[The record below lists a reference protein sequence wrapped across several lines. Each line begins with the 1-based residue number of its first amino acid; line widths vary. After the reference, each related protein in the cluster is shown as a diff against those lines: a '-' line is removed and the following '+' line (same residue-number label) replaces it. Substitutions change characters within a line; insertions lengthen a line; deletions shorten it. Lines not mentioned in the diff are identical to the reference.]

1 MMGNMS
7 NYTYM
12 TYLGSNDYLVGTLAL
27 IFSLRKV
34 RSRYPLIVLI
44 SSNISDKAI
53 KVLEKA
59 NVKTIKIKD
68 VQLPVNLTQK
78 NMEGNQA
85 NWSNTFSKLFV
96 FGMTRF
102 DKIVFIDSDMYVK
115 ENIDI
120 LFSKPHLSSCF
131 AGGKFPTNKNWVRSL
146 NSGLMVIVPKENE
159 DKRLLRILNEKV
171 LKENN
176 KSKSAIG
183 DQDIIHLGYPDWGE
197 RPELE
202 LNDGYNVFS
211 LYEAYYSAKILKDT
225 SVKIVHF
232 VGYLKPWN
240 QSLLNKISWL
250 LELIK
255 TSIKYSI
262 SPKFTLIAI
271 KDYIGYC
278 HICTKVEEKIK
289 C

>member
-34 RSRYPLIVLI
+34 RSRYPLTVLI
-44 SSNISDKAI
+44 SSNVSDKAI
-53 KVLEKA
+53 KILEKI
-59 NVKTIKIKD
+59 NVKTIKIKN
-68 VQLPVNLTQK
+68 VQIPINFTQK
-78 NMEGNQA
+78 NMEKNQA
-85 NWSNTFSKLFV
+85 NWSNTFSKLLV

-115 ENIDI
+115 KNIDS

-131 AGGKFPTNKNWVRSL
+131 AGGKFPANKNWVRSL
-146 NSGLMVIVPKENE
+146 NSGLMVIMPKENE
-159 DKRLLRILNEKV
+159 DRRLLRILNEKV
-171 LKENN
+171 QNKTN

-183 DQDIIHLGYPDWGE
+183 DQDIIHLGYPDWGK

-202 LNDGYNVFS
+202 LDDGYNVFS

-232 VGYLKPWN
+232 VGCLKPWN
-240 QSLLNKISWL
+240 QSLLNKLSWIF
-250 LELIK
+250 ELIK
-255 TSIKYSI
+255 ISIKYSVP
-262 SPKFTLIAI
+262 PKFILIAV
-271 KDYIGYC
+271 KDYIDYC
-278 HICTKVEEKIK
+278 HICEKVEGKIK